1 MWKAFSILS
10 GVGFYLAAF
19 MLICLYLGGLADEYL
34 GLGGKGRLVGII
46 LGLPLAF
53 YSLYRQLKTHGFI

>member
-1 MWKAFSILS
+1 MWKALAILS

-19 MLICLYLGGLADEYL
+19 MLVCLYLGGLADDFFSL
-34 GLGGKGRLVGII
+34 DGKGRVAGIV

-53 YSLYRQLKTHGFI
+53 YSLYRQLKYNGFV